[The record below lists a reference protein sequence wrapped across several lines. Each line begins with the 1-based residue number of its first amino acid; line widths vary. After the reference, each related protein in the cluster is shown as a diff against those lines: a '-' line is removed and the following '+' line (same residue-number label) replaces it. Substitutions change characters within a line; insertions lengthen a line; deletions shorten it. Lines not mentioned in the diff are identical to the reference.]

1 MQASSF
7 LKNCL
12 QSSDHEKKIK
22 LDIHTYT
29 CYSVTSMNFQTTYH
43 LKKKDLFI
51 TLLSRKKIQENSVKI
66 LQNDFFERV
75 TSPIFIK

>member
-22 LDIHTYT
+22 LDIHTHT
-29 CYSVTSMNFQTTYH
+29 CYSVTSMNFQTTCH
-43 LKKKDLFI
+43 LKKRLFHII
-51 TLLSRKKIQENSVKI
+51 TFQKKKIQENSVKL
-66 LQNDFFERV
+66 LQNDF
-75 TSPIFIK
+75 

>member
-29 CYSVTSMNFQTTYH
+29 CYSVQSMNFQNTYH
-43 LKKKDLFI
+43 LKKRLIHII
-51 TLLSRKKIQENSVKI
+51 TFQEKKIQENSVKI
-66 LQNDFFERV
+66 LQNDFLEE
-75 TSPIFIK
+75 